1 MNMDITGP
9 GTKPPSDVTV
19 EGLEQ
24 ATGGKAAT
32 KESEEWTA
40 APLYKDAQ
48 GNAGKLGLTEPQIK
62 LSSADL
68 IRMLNEMRFKTEQSQ
83 LKTAS
88 EDVQNIKKNK
98 ENASKERLRKI
109 QEQIDKMKKAKK
121 AGAFGKIFGWIAA
134 AFMVVAGALLTL
146 AGGSGTALIVG
157 GIAMMA
163 VMALAQTG
171 AMDKMLEGMAKMF
184 GGGEAGRIIATI
196 LVGAVIIAG
205 ACVAGAV
212 AGPAVGVMLAAQFG
226 SLLVSPENLQKM
238 GVKEDVAP
246 WLSLGLNI
254 GLVLTSMGAGI
265 GSALKKSAE
274 IPSKVAQ
281 LATKAAQKIATL
293 TKTSVEQVQK
303 ASALMGYISVGI
315 QAGAT
320 VGGGVSTISAAEAT
334 KDAAKSEAEIKE
346 FEKFLLKLQQMF
358 QDEADRIEEIIRR
371 MEESTAIVMDVLK
384 QEDATTKQVLSV

>member
-1 MNMDITGP
+1 
-9 GTKPPSDVTV
+9 V
-19 EGLEQ
+19 EK
-24 ATGGKAAT
+24 TAAAGASM
-32 KESEEWTA
+32 KESGEVTA
-40 APLYKDAQ
+40 APLYKDAV
-48 GNAGKLGLTEPQIK
+48 GNAGKLGLPEPQIK
-62 LSSADL
+62 LSSGDL
-68 IRMLNEMRFKTEQSQ
+68 IRMLNEMRFKTDQSN

-98 ENASKERLRKI
+98 EDASKERLRKI
-109 QEQIDKMKKAKK
+109 QEQLKKMEKAKK
-121 AGAFGKIFGWIAA
+121 AGVFGKIFGWIAA
-134 AFMVVAGALLTL
+134 AFMIVAGALLTL
-146 AGGSGTALIVG
+146 AGGSGTALIIG
-157 GIAMMA
+157 GVAMMA

-171 AMDKMLEGMAKMF
+171 LMEKMLEGMAKLF

-196 LVGAVIIAG
+196 LVGAAIIAG

-238 GVKEDVAP
+238 GVKDDVAP

-274 IPSKVAQ
+274 VPSKIAQ
-281 LATKAAQKIATL
+281 LATKAAQKIATV

-303 ASALMGYISVGI
+303 ASALMGYFSVGI

-320 VGGGVSTISAAEAT
+320 VGGGVSNISAADAA
-334 KDAAKSEAEIKE
+334 KDAARTEAEVKE

-384 QEDATTKQVLSV
+384 QEDATIKQVLSV